1 MKISKIKELKNKKA
15 VKITNKIA
23 SWLFTNINKIDD
35 LCSWY
40 KKNKEMMQATNN
52 KT

>member
-35 LCSWY
+35 LLAGIR
-40 KKNKEMMQATNN
+40 KIER
-52 KT
+52 